1 MNIVINNYIYIIYF
15 IIRIYNMNNTNNRI
29 NDMINISIR
38 DIELT
43 QIRKKIE
50 DNNIIKDIC
59 ENNEIPFCEKR
70 IEQFF
75 NISFLSCIRRK
86 NKLVKIFIPIITNLI
101 LISSLFSPL
110 FYPNYYI
117 NQTEIWVTDMCI
129 ITIVYNYILYLQ
141 YNWNKVSSYEN
152 INISKKVH
160 YFSILFSFLF
170 ILYYLYYAIL
180 MFSYH
185 SENVVII
192 QLKNILM
199 SSAWYLFFSTC
210 AVIYYFICVKL
221 QQRSTSIEL
230 WMKEIRNN
238 AEVITKEIFYTNYNY
253 HYMMV
258 QRFSANWNFIIF
270 LVFILLTFHIPI
282 DAVSIL
288 FEKNYYD
295 IPGLCIKLLSLA
307 WYIYCICK
315 LNDYENK
322 IIPFLY
328 KLRLFDINDM
338 EFITKYIEYR
348 PIGLPFYGI
357 KINTGF
363 FIKILLL
370 LLNLIIPSIYALVS
384 NNIMIL
390 KK

>member
-1 MNIVINNYIYIIYF
+1 MDITNDNNA
-15 IIRIYNMNNTNNRI
+15 
-29 NDMINISIR
+29 MINISIR
-38 DIELT
+38 NIELT
-43 QIRKKIE
+43 QIKKKME
-50 DNNIIKDIC
+50 ENTVKDIS
-59 ENNEIPFCEKR
+59 ETNIVPLCEKR

-75 NISFLSCIRRK
+75 HISFLSCIRKK
-86 NKLVKIFIPIITNLI
+86 NRIVKVLVPICTNLV
-101 LISSLFSPL
+101 LVSSLFSPL

-117 NQTEIWVTDMCI
+117 NQSEIWITDMCI
-129 ITIVYNYILYLQ
+129 ITVVYNYLLYLQ
-141 YNWNKVSSYEN
+141 YHWAKSACYEN
-152 INISKKVH
+152 IHISKLSH
-160 YFSILFSFLF
+160 YCTLLFSFLF
-170 ILYYLYYAIL
+170 MIYYFYYAVL

-185 SENVVII
+185 PEKDVNI
-192 QLKNILM
+192 QLKNTLM

-210 AVIYYFICVKL
+210 AVVYYFICVKL
-221 QQRSTSIEL
+221 QQRSTAIQL
-230 WMKEIRNN
+230 WLTDIRNN
-238 AEVITKEIFYTNYNY
+238 AETITKESFYTNYNY

-270 LVFILLTFHIPI
+270 LGFILLTFHIPI

-307 WYIYCICK
+307 WYVYCICK
-315 LNDYENK
+315 LNDYETK

-328 KLRLFDINDM
+328 KLRLFNIDDM
-338 EFITKYIEYR
+338 DFITKYIEYR
-348 PIGLPFYGI
+348 PLGLPFYGI

-363 FIKILLL
+363 FIKVLLL

-384 NNIMIL
+384 NNIMTM

>member
-1 MNIVINNYIYIIYF
+1 MDNVNP
-15 IIRIYNMNNTNNRI
+15 
-29 NDMINISIR
+29 MINISIR

-43 QIRKKIE
+43 QLQKKIE
-50 DNNIIKDIC
+50 ENTAVKDNSENII
-59 ENNEIPFCEKR
+59 IPLCEKR
-70 IEQFF
+70 INQFF
-75 NISFLSCIRRK
+75 NLSFLSCIRRK
-86 NKLVKIFIPIITNLI
+86 NKCVKICFPIATNL
-101 LISSLFSPL
+101 LLVSSLFSPL

-117 NQTEIWVTDMCI
+117 NQTEIWITDMAI

-141 YNWNKVSSYEN
+141 TRWNKASSYEN
-152 INISKKVH
+152 INISKKAH
-160 YFSILFSFLF
+160 YSSILFSFLF
-170 ILYYLYYAIL
+170 MVYYLYYAVL

-185 SENVVII
+185 PQKDVII
-192 QLKNILM
+192 QLKNTLM
-199 SSAWYLFFSTC
+199 SAAWYLFFSTC

-221 QQRSTSIEL
+221 QQRATSIQL
-230 WMKEIRNN
+230 WLADIRTS
-238 AEVITKEIFYTNYNY
+238 AEPITKETFYADYNY

-270 LVFILLTFHIPI
+270 LGFILLTFHIPI

-295 IPGLCIKLLSLA
+295 IPGLCIKLVSLA
-307 WYIYCICK
+307 WYIYCICR

-328 KLRLFDINDM
+328 KLRLFTIDEM

-357 KINTGF
+357 KINSGF

-384 NNIMIL
+384 NNIMTL

>member
-1 MNIVINNYIYIIYF
+1 MYCKNTHIMNDPAN
-15 IIRIYNMNNTNNRI
+15 
-29 NDMINISIR
+29 MINISIR

-43 QIRKKIE
+43 EIKKKI
-50 DNNIIKDIC
+50 DQNNIIGDIS
-59 ENNEIPFCEKR
+59 ENNIAPLCERR
-70 IEQFF
+70 ISQFF

-86 NKLVKIFIPIITNLI
+86 NICVKFATPLAANLI
-101 LISSLFSPL
+101 MVSSLFSPL
-110 FYPNYYI
+110 YYPTYYI
-117 NQTEIWVTDMCI
+117 NQAEIWITDLAI

-141 YNWNKVSSYEN
+141 WNWDKVACYEN
-152 INISKKVH
+152 INISKMAH
-160 YFSILFSFLF
+160 YASLLFSFLF
-170 ILYYLYYAIL
+170 MIYYFYYAVL

-185 SENVVII
+185 PQQDAVI
-192 QLKNILM
+192 QLKNTLM
-199 SSAWYLFFSTC
+199 SAAWYLFFSTC
-210 AVIYYFICVKL
+210 AVVYYFVCVKL
-221 QQRSTSIEL
+221 HQRSTSIEN
-230 WMKEIRNN
+230 WMTDIRKN
-238 AEVITKEIFYTNYNY
+238 AGTITTETFYADYNY

-258 QRFSANWNFIIF
+258 HRFSVNWNFIIF
-270 LVFILLTFHIPI
+270 LGFILLTFHIPI
-282 DAVSIL
+282 DLVSIL

-307 WYIYCICK
+307 WYIYSICK
-315 LNDYENK
+315 LNDYETK

-328 KLRLFDINDM
+328 KLRLFTIDEM

-370 LLNLIIPSIYALVS
+370 LLNLVIPSIYALVS

-390 KK
+390 KKDA